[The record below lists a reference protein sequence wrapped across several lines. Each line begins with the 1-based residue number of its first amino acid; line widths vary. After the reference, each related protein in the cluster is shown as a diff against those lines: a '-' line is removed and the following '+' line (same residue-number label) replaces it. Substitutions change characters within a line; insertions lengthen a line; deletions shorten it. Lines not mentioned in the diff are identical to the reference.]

1 MISSD
6 RKIENSQN
14 DLIVWDSKFAIG
26 IEIID
31 QQHMFLIELC
41 SKLNKAI
48 LEKNESEEIWRAHM
62 LEALKSCVEY
72 VKVHFSDEENIMKKY
87 NYPNYKEHKSRHDE
101 FTMKVITTSGK
112 FPTMNRTEALR
123 FVRFLYDWIL
133 SHVAHEDKQ
142 IAVYL
147 QSLKNIV

>member
-6 RKIENSQN
+6 RKIENSEK
-14 DLIVWDSKFAIG
+14 DLIIWDQKFSIG

-48 LEKNESEEIWRAHM
+48 LEKNESEGIWRAHM

-87 NYPNYKEHKSRHDE
+87 NYPNYKEYKSRHDE